1 MEKKIAHIEIAVKDI
16 NKAKEFYEKVFDWE
30 VQTETGY
37 PGYAFFKSGETGVG
51 GAFQELYKTAK
62 GAILL
67 HIQTDDIKATLIKI
81 TDHGGKTVK
90 EKTDIGNNYGFYA
103 IFEDCFGN
111 QIGLWSEK

>member
-1 MEKKIAHIEIAVKDI
+1 MEKKIAHIEIPVKDI
-16 NKAKEFYEKVFDWE
+16 NEAKKFYGKVFDWE

-51 GAFQELYKTAK
+51 GAFFESEKRAK
-62 GAILL
+62 GEILL
-67 HIQTDDIKATLIKI
+67 HIETDDIKETLKI
-81 TDHGGKTVK
+81 IAEHGGKTVK

-111 QIGLWSEK
+111 EIGLWAEK